1 MDTKIEVLKQVPLFA
16 GLSGSELQAVAAVAD
31 EIDVP
36 AGTVLTREGAEG
48 REFVVLVRGEV
59 EIAEHGTVVRTLGDG
74 DFLGEIALLTR
85 GPRTATATTTVPSR
99 LLVLTDR
106 AFRRLADT
114 VPSFA
119 ERTAIATAERLLAS

>member
-1 MDTKIEVLKQVPLFA
+1 MDTKIRLLAQVPLFA
-16 GLSGSELQAVAAVAD
+16 GLSQEQLRAVALVAD

-36 AGTVLTREGAEG
+36 AGTTLTREGATG

-59 EIAEHGTVVRTLGDG
+59 RIEEHGSVVRTLHDG

-85 GPRTATATTTVPSR
+85 SPRTATATTTTPSR

-106 AFRRLADT
+106 AFRRLADE
-114 VPSFA
+114 VPEFA
-119 ERTAIATAERLLAS
+119 ARTWAATAERLT